1 MKRLLALLLSL
12 VLMISA
18 VPATAED
25 LNWLPFEA
33 TLCDIVF
40 EDIAPSALFEE
51 DLHHLI
57 ACFLLIEYASAY
69 DDSAANYCST
79 EGCYVGYLEDAYW
92 CEFLD
97 ETNETILSII
107 YTPGSNAE
115 AALASSHGL
124 SNALSLQASLMADT
138 LTTYREVTISE
149 MSDAFNVIVD
159 LLSDE

>member
-1 MKRLLALLLSL
+1 
-12 VLMISA
+12 MIIIDVILKIFQESGFA
-18 VPATAED
+18 GIFADPRY
-25 LNWLPFEA
+25 L
-33 TLCDIVF
+33 IM
-40 EDIAPSALFEE
+40 I
-51 DLHHLI
+51 LI

-115 AALASSHGL
+115 AALSSSHGL

-149 MSDAFNVIVD
+149 MSDAFNEI
-159 LLSDE
+159 LEMLSDE